1 LNELSRVI
9 INYDTDLL
17 RYVGLEYHTQD
28 TREVQ
33 AAKVR
38 DGEWRNVPAVRSVSR
53 GYGTAERDGTTW
65 IYSDKGKRMS
75 NNEKLAVI
83 IQVMRLLRLGKIDR
97 TTTNIDVLRL
107 INKEQ

>member
-1 LNELSRVI
+1 
-9 INYDTDLL
+9 
-17 RYVGLEYHTQD
+17 
-28 TREVQ
+28 
-33 AAKVR
+33 
-38 DGEWRNVPAVRSVSR
+38 VPAVRGVSR
-53 GYGTAERDGTTW
+53 RYGTVERDGTTW

-97 TTTNIDVLRL
+97 TTTNIDVLRM

>member
-9 INYDTDLL
+9 INYDTNLL

-28 TREVQ
+28 TGEIQ

-38 DGEWRNVPAVRSVSR
+38 DGEWRDVPAVRGIRR
-53 GYGTAERDGTTW
+53 GHGTIERDGTTW
-65 IYSDKGKRMS
+65 IYSDKGKTMS

-97 TTTNIDVLRL
+97 TTTNIDVLRM

>member
-1 LNELSRVI
+1 MKRVI

-17 RYVGLEYHTQD
+17 RDVGLEHHTQD
-28 TREVQ
+28 TGEVQ
-33 AAKVR
+33 ASKVR
-38 DGEWRNVPAVRSVSR
+38 DGEWRDVPAVRGVSR

-65 IYSDKGKRMS
+65 IYSDKGKTMS

-97 TTTNIDVLRL
+97 TTTNIDVLRM